1 MKNKYLYLFLISVI
15 MMILSGCTLRTSDG
29 FTSDEKSI
37 CVLQNGRSARIGN
50 TVLYDC
56 SEDYGTYIKLEN
68 SDVSRKLDDVSQN
81 FAIDKISSSNQYF
94 YLSGREISDVWGGKT
109 NVLVMDVNGKI
120 IAAKE
125 CCCDWIYAS
134 GSTIFGYYKCRDES
148 EKVLAWEAT
157 RMEVT
162 HYQDE
167 EEFLNS
173 AHNNIEEWTPMTGE
187 SLSVD
192 GKEWFRQK
200 KDYEHSQNYYTDTV
214 YCDTYYVL
222 EWLNYVDGR
231 ESSGLDWD
239 VKVQSKKYIKQMRQ
253 TVSPAPRWWNGRPTL
268 YYCWTAPAAV
278 SSLTRYSQSSTART
292 ARTVRYRDSLNWPG
306 SRSSAAGHCPAPC
319 AWTRTGPTSWRP
331 WPASGS
337 PGATSFIPAMISA
350 GSPRQRRNW
359 DTRCLS
365 SRSGPVPPSVSP
377 KSPGRKSCPP
387 PWRRHSATTAP

>member
-81 FAIDKISSSNQYF
+81 FSISKISSSNQYF
-94 YLSGREISDVWGGKT
+94 YLSGKEISDVWGGKT

-173 AHNNIEEWTPMTGE
+173 EDNNIEEWTPMTGE

-239 VKVQSKKYIKQMRQ
+239 VKVQSKKYIKQMRKLMG
-253 TVSPAPRWWNGRPTL
+253 AKKNFE
-268 YYCWTAPAAV
+268 V
-278 SSLTRYSQSSTART
+278 SSWQLEDKLVVICRVY
-292 ARTVRYRDSLNWPG
+292 
-306 SRSSAAGHCPAPC
+306 
-319 AWTRTGPTSWRP
+319 
-331 WPASGS
+331 
-337 PGATSFIPAMISA
+337 
-350 GSPRQRRNW
+350 
-359 DTRCLS
+359 
-365 SRSGPVPPSVSP
+365 SRSGGLLQHFTKDIERSLIFQYDPDTDSLHLDNTYEGKELAYWDETWMIYRKGKELFVENIPTHKVS
-377 KSPGRKSCPP
+377 KVFENDTIINIDLSYDIVTLWDTKDGKLNRSD
-387 PWRRHSATTAP
+387 TFILQ

>member
-1 MKNKYLYLFLISVI
+1 

-239 VKVQSKKYIKQMRQ
+239 VKVQSKNYIKQMRNLM
-253 TVSPAPRWWNGRPTL
+253 VAKKN
-268 YYCWTAPAAV
+268 
-278 SSLTRYSQSSTART
+278 
-292 ARTVRYRDSLNWPG
+292 
-306 SRSSAAGHCPAPC
+306 
-319 AWTRTGPTSWRP
+319 
-331 WPASGS
+331 
-337 PGATSFIPAMISA
+337 F
-350 GSPRQRRNW
+350 
-359 DTRCLS
+359 
-365 SRSGPVPPSVSP
+365 
-377 KSPGRKSCPP
+377 
-387 PWRRHSATTAP
+387 

>member
-1 MKNKYLYLFLISVI
+1 

-56 SEDYGTYIKLEN
+56 SEDYSTYIKLEN

-173 AHNNIEEWTPMTGE
+173 AHNNIEDWTPMTGE

-200 KDYEHSQNYYTDTV
+200 KDYEHSPNYYTDTV

-222 EWLNYVDGR
+222 E
-231 ESSGLDWD
+231 
-239 VKVQSKKYIKQMRQ
+239 
-253 TVSPAPRWWNGRPTL
+253 
-268 YYCWTAPAAV
+268 
-278 SSLTRYSQSSTART
+278 
-292 ARTVRYRDSLNWPG
+292 
-306 SRSSAAGHCPAPC
+306 
-319 AWTRTGPTSWRP
+319 
-331 WPASGS
+331 
-337 PGATSFIPAMISA
+337 
-350 GSPRQRRNW
+350 
-359 DTRCLS
+359 
-365 SRSGPVPPSVSP
+365 
-377 KSPGRKSCPP
+377 
-387 PWRRHSATTAP
+387 